1 MNPHVQLFFDMMRE
15 CYGVNGWKYDRN
27 LNVQFTNSK
36 SPNLQ
41 KLLLL
46 GFDRDKAI
54 LEHAA
59 TSDVP
64 MIISDNLGLMW
75 GIVEQKTGKPENI
88 GDFYVLCRVH
98 HEKCWAGRSTS
109 WNQDYREKYQ

>member
-1 MNPHVQLFFDMMRE
+1 MNPHIQLFFDMMQE
-15 CYGVNGWKYDRN
+15 CYRVNGWKYDRE

-75 GIVEQKTGKPENI
+75 GIVEEKTGKT
-88 GDFYVLCRVH
+88 GKHWGFLCSGPRCQQGVH
-98 HEKCWAGRSTS
+98 NADDGIHGCSL
-109 WNQDYREKYQ
+109 